1 MTGGYQWD
9 EDGQVATV
17 TPFQSLFTSVGGILG
32 ELQTVLGWRA
42 QQEAALDA
50 RQAAHAAPVR
60 RRQAQV
66 AARQGRGPRPRG
78 GSGPAVQPPAPPRRK
93 PGAWAPGAPLA
104 SMPRPGAATTSG

>member
-1 MTGGYQWD
+1 MIGGYQWD

-50 RQAAHAAPVR
+50 RQAAHAAAVRRWQAVPR
-60 RRQAQV
+60 RRQ
-66 AARQGRGPRPRG
+66 PPPPPSPG
-78 GSGPAVQPPAPPRRK
+78 GGGWRAVR
-93 PGAWAPGAPLA
+93 
-104 SMPRPGAATTSG
+104 